1 MKIIDDFL
9 PNHQFNQLESGMM
22 DWRFPWYYTDKIVNE
37 GEDLFQFIHIFYERK
52 LMYYEKENTNNSS
65 YMEERHKNFVYPLI
79 EYCVEKLGVKELLR
93 IKANLRPR
101 TSSNIPS
108 PYHTDYPNATTSIF
122 YLNSNNGYTKFKK
135 GDKVNSVANRMI
147 TFNSNLE
154 HQGVSCSDQKRRI
167 VINYNYYA

>member
-65 YMEERHKNFVYPLI
+65 YM
-79 EYCVEKLGVKELLR
+79 
-93 IKANLRPR
+93 
-101 TSSNIPS
+101 
-108 PYHTDYPNATTSIF
+108 
-122 YLNSNNGYTKFKK
+122 
-135 GDKVNSVANRMI
+135 
-147 TFNSNLE
+147 
-154 HQGVSCSDQKRRI
+154 
-167 VINYNYYA
+167 